1 IQDPRTSP
9 SRSLSAL
16 EFGHFEEQFPWVDPH
31 PACGHPL
38 PKGLV
43 GEGGAKRR
51 VRANRVLR
59 RRKWPSSSALSE
71 SAYFHA
77 PWRRLATW
85 KTPFQLWTGDCGM
98 RKER

>member
-1 IQDPRTSP
+1 MKR
-9 SRSLSAL
+9 RS
-16 EFGHFEEQFPWVDPH
+16 EPH
-31 PACGHPL
+31 PPFIVLPL
-38 PKGLV
+38 LV

-71 SAYFHA
+71 SAHFHA

-85 KTPFQLWTGDCGM
+85 KTPFQLWTG
-98 RKER
+98 